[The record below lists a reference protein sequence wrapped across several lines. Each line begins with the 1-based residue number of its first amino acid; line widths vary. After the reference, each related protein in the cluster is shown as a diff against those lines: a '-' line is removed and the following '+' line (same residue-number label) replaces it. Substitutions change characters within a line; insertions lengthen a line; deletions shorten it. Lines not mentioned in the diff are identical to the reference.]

1 MKNKKF
7 HTLQGK
13 LCLLVSMIALT
24 SLLFF
29 FGNFYLAGIVSEE
42 YTLLIEQ
49 NQLMPQYMKALS
61 EYRSALQKYSN
72 MTKDLNCMKEYL
84 ESKEKLVRI
93 ATELFEAFPDPYIE
107 NLSYLSENLSRQG
120 MLIITETKKGET
132 EAAKSAYTEFSSE
145 YSLLNKYTVY
155 VQQSIDKLSVQEI
168 SRIGSQQAERQ
179 RNMLLVFC
187 SVIIVLAVLSF
198 LRIRNIVRPILHLTE
213 MANLVMQNVW
223 DLPGWHHP
231 QKDETGVLINSFYHM
246 VQTIQEQIEILKQQQ
261 KVEMER
267 KEANEKKLQ
276 LEYRNV
282 QLELKALQNQI
293 NPHFLFNCMNMIAKQ
308 AYIEAASHTQH
319 ITEAIARYLRSVLDQ
334 EREIVTIE
342 QELQQIQNYLDIQ
355 TIRFGSRFQYEI
367 NCDSSC
373 FSLYVPFM
381 ILQPLVENTIT
392 HGVDCCAR
400 GIQLSCNIK
409 KEAQGIAIYVEDNG
423 SGMEAE
429 KVNELRI
436 MAQSISPETHTAGI
450 GLINVFRRMQ
460 LYFQEQVEIFIESTP
475 YIRTVIGFRIPEAG
489 LKR

>member
-13 LCLLVSMIALT
+13 LGLLVSMIALT

-179 RNMLLVFC
+179 RNMLLVFLQC
-187 SVIIVLAVLSF
+187 YYRTGCFIFSSHSQHRAADFTSHGNGKSGNAECMGSPGGASSAKGRNRCIDQFF
-198 LRIRNIVRPILHLTE
+198 LPYGT
-213 MANLVMQNVW
+213 
-223 DLPGWHHP
+223 D
-231 QKDETGVLINSFYHM
+231 
-246 VQTIQEQIEILKQQQ
+246 
-261 KVEMER
+261 
-267 KEANEKKLQ
+267 
-276 LEYRNV
+276 
-282 QLELKALQNQI
+282 
-293 NPHFLFNCMNMIAKQ
+293 
-308 AYIEAASHTQH
+308 
-319 ITEAIARYLRSVLDQ
+319 
-334 EREIVTIE
+334 
-342 QELQQIQNYLDIQ
+342 
-355 TIRFGSRFQYEI
+355 
-367 NCDSSC
+367 DS
-373 FSLYVPFM
+373 
-381 ILQPLVENTIT
+381 
-392 HGVDCCAR
+392 GAD
-400 GIQLSCNIK
+400 
-409 KEAQGIAIYVEDNG
+409 
-423 SGMEAE
+423 
-429 KVNELRI
+429 
-436 MAQSISPETHTAGI
+436 
-450 GLINVFRRMQ
+450 
-460 LYFQEQVEIFIESTP
+460 
-475 YIRTVIGFRIPEAG
+475 
-489 LKR
+489 